1 MGMIRALSFV
11 KINEPENVLNKK
23 IYEIYIPSEFSDM
36 MMKLRR
42 IEEMWKIF
50 HMSNEN
56 CSGL

>member
-23 IYEIYIPSEFSDM
+23 IYEIYISSEFSDM